1 MLQLIRAWFD
11 ICLFRKGPQDLPVSG
26 FLSGLSLACYVLVS
40 FLVASSSSGIVAG
53 VQLAALDV
61 VMLIVFVSVLLYL
74 QTKTERLGQTLSAM
88 AGSGSLM
95 GLFAVPL
102 VLLVDPGLPADQLSP
117 LLIGSWLSLL
127 VWNIFV
133 MAHIMRHA
141 LSTSF
146 AVGLGAAVLYAL
158 VSMNTYS
165 YSGYLRNFHGRHCTV
180 GAGAWCSGERVGCQ
194 CLSADEHP
202 VIGTGDF
209 PDSRL

>member
-1 MLQLIRAWFD
+1 MLQLIRAWLD

-26 FLSGLSLACYVLVS
+26 FLPGLSLACYVLVS
-40 FLVASSSSGIVAG
+40 FLVASPSSGIVAA

-74 QTKTERLGQTLSAM
+74 QSKTERLGQTLSAM

-95 GLFAVPL
+95 GVFALPL

-117 LLIGSWLSLL
+117 LLTGSWLSLL
-127 VWNIFV
+127 IWNLFV

-158 VSMNTYS
+158 VSMQIVAT
-165 YSGYLRNFHGRHCTV
+165 L
-180 GAGAWCSGERVGCQ
+180 
-194 CLSADEHP
+194 
-202 VIGTGDF
+202 F
-209 PDSRL
+209 PQQVV